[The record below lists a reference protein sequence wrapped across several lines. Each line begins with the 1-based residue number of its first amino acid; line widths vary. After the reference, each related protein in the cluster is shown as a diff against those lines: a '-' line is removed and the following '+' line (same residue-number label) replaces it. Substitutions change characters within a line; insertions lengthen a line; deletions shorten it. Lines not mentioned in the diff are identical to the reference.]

1 MTILEYSLE
10 TIFFKNSPLHD
21 GAIILE
27 GNFIKA
33 TRVVLPVSES
43 TSIPTRFGLR
53 HRAGFGI
60 TEKTDALA
68 IVISE
73 QSGKI
78 SYIKKGANCPTHN
91 TNKY

>member
-1 MTILEYSLE
+1 MMVSFSSTEPSLGKGADR
-10 TIFFKNSPLHD
+10 IFGP
-21 GAIILE
+21 G
-27 GNFIKA
+27 
-33 TRVVLPVSES
+33 RS
-43 TSIPTRFGLR
+43 TNIPTRFGLR

-78 SYIKKGANCPTHN
+78 SYIKNGEFYSYKNIDDLRIRITEDLLI
-91 TNKY
+91 

>member
-1 MTILEYSLE
+1 MY
-10 TIFFKNSPLHD
+10 KRQLHD
-21 GAIILE
+21 GAIILK

-78 SYIKKGANCPTHN
+78 SYIKNGEFYSYKNIDDLRIRITEDLLI
-91 TNKY
+91 